1 MINPFTVS
9 SIDKPFKPLTFPSSR
24 DTISN
29 ILFFRLLFF
38 FFPACSPSSL
48 EDIVISLPNV
58 IKLGCSDSMSYCPS
72 KDKFAVVGEFLL
84 LLGVAQVSSVLS
96 LFALIGVVLGG
107 VYSF

>member
-1 MINPFTVS
+1 LINPFTVS

-48 EDIVISLPNV
+48 EDILISLPNV

-72 KDKFAVVGEFLL
+72 KDKFVFVD
-84 LLGVAQVSSVLS
+84 
-96 LFALIGVVLGG
+96 
-107 VYSF
+107 